1 MNIEKLKTDI
11 FIEFGLKIDE
21 DDPLWAFIFVNEKI
35 TSQFAKIIN
44 DTLKSR
50 DEKLSEINS
59 ILSSIS
65 KINSDIDRIAKSIV
79 NASDKVDNTVKD
91 YQSVANQIREN
102 LNLFSTK
109 VDSIIKNIDL
119 SKTEKII
126 KDKIE
131 ERVKEIPTENL
142 RVEVEK
148 LNNLYTKLSSDRE
161 EFDTLISQ
169 KSKQLNLAT
178 DNIQNIYKKNILIAG
193 VIGVIGA
200 SLLGGAISYW
210 QSNIYYQENFNK
222 KVNEKV
228 KGLKSINEE
237 INKLIKNR
245 VNFKIEVDDV
255 K

>member
-1 MNIEKLKTDI
+1 MDIEKLKTDI
-11 FIEFGLKIDE
+11 FVEFGLKIDE

-35 TSQFAKIIN
+35 TSQFAKIIY

-65 KINSDIDRIAKSIV
+65 KINSDIDKIAKSIV
-79 NASDKVDNTVKD
+79 NASDKVDTTVKD
-91 YQSVANQIREN
+91 YQEVADQIRDN
-102 LNLFSTK
+102 LNVFSNK

-119 SKTEKII
+119 SNTEKII

-131 ERVKEIPTENL
+131 QSVKEIPTDNL

-161 EFDTLISQ
+161 EFDSLVTKKSQ
-169 KSKQLNLAT
+169 QINSAT
-178 DNIQNIYKKNILIAG
+178 ENIQSIYKKNILIAG
-193 VIGVIGA
+193 VIGVIGS
-200 SLLGGAISYW
+200 SLLGGVISYW
-210 QSNIYYQENFNK
+210 QSKVYYQENFNK

-237 INKLIKNR
+237 INKLIKSR
-245 VNFKIEVDDV
+245 VNFKIEVDE

>member
-1 MNIEKLKTDI
+1 MDIEKLKTDI
-11 FIEFGLKIDE
+11 FVEFGLKIDE

-35 TSQFAKIIN
+35 TSEFAKIIN

-65 KINSDIDRIAKSIV
+65 KINGDIDRISKSIID
-79 NASDKVDNTVKD
+79 ASFKVDNTVKD
-91 YQSVANQIREN
+91 YREVAEQINEN

-119 SKTEKII
+119 SNSEKII

-142 RVEVEK
+142 RIEVEK
-148 LNNLYTKLSSDRE
+148 LSSIYQKLNSDRK
-161 EFDTLISQ
+161 EFDSIISE
-169 KSKQLNLAT
+169 KSRQINSAT
-178 DNIQNIYKKNILIAG
+178 DNIQDIYKKSILIAG
-193 VIGVIGA
+193 AIGVVGA

-210 QSNIYYQENFNK
+210 ESKIYFKENFNK
-222 KVNEKV
+222 EVDKKVQ
-228 KGLKSINEE
+228 GFKSINEE
-237 INKLIKNR
+237 INKLIKSR
-245 VNFKIEVDDV
+245 VNFKIEVDD

>member
-1 MNIEKLKTDI
+1 MDIEKLKTDI
-11 FIEFGLKIDE
+11 FVEFGLKIDE

-35 TSQFAKIIN
+35 TSQFAKIID

-59 ILSSIS
+59 ILSSIA

-79 NASDKVDNTVKD
+79 DASDKVDTTVKD
-91 YQSVANQIREN
+91 YQEVAKQIREN
-102 LNLFSTK
+102 LNVFSTK
-109 VDSIIKNIDL
+109 IDSIIKNIDL
-119 SKTEKII
+119 SNTEKII

-148 LNNLYTKLSSDRE
+148 LNNLYTKLNSDRE
-161 EFDTLISQ
+161 DFDSLVTE
-169 KSKQLNLAT
+169 KSKQINSAT

-193 VIGVIGA
+193 IIGVIGA
-200 SLLGGAISYW
+200 SALGGAISYW
-210 QSNIYYQENFNK
+210 QSKVYYQENFNK
-222 KVNEKV
+222 KVNQKV

-237 INKLIKNR
+237 IDKLIKSR
-245 VNFKIEVDDV
+245 VNFKIEVDE